1 MPGESRAVRFVKPTP
16 VRVEMAS
23 TSTPGDDG
31 LHRRDVW
38 KSDHRLGP
46 IWSRTT
52 IGVAP
57 LSHASV
63 R

>member
-16 VRVEMAS
+16 VTVEMAS
-23 TSTPGDDG
+23 TSTPGAMDCTAATCG
-31 LHRRDVW
+31 VGSSTR
-38 KSDHRLGP
+38 SDLV
-46 IWSRTT
+46 RTT